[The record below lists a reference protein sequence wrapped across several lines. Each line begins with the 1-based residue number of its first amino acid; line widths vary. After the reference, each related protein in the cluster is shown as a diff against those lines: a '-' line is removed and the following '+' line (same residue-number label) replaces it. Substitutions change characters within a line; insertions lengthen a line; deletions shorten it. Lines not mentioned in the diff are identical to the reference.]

1 MKKVVLVSTLIAA
14 VAFILA
20 TFSGNAIAGIPNI
33 MESCKVC
40 HKEAPAQSVRGKI
53 VSVSEAF
60 KSFNVSVGPVVW
72 IVKYDDNL
80 KVKEGPTFSGPDTLK
95 AIRKG
100 HEILVTYTGTE
111 ANPIATQVAVKQPY
125 KVPAEQQ
132 ISLEELKKL
141 VAVGPEKGGFT
152 LVDSR
157 PPAMFAEGHI
167 PGAVALPYAKF
178 SELAPKVLPSDK
190 GALVIFY
197 CAGET

>member
-1 MKKVVLVSTLIAA
+1 MKKVVFVSTLTAA
-14 VAFILA
+14 VVLILA
-20 TFSGNAIAGIPNI
+20 AFSDNAIAGKPNI

-80 KVKEGPTFSGPDTLK
+80 KVKEGAKFSGPETLK
-95 AIRKG
+95 TIRKDL
-100 HEILVTYTGTE
+100 EILVTYTGNE
-111 ANPIATQVAVKQPY
+111 SDPLATQVAVKQPY
-125 KVPAEQQ
+125 KVPAGQQ

-141 VAVGPEKGGFT
+141 VALGPEKGGFT
-152 LVDSR
+152 LFDSR
-157 PPAMFAEGHI
+157 PQAMYAEGHI
-167 PGAVALPYAKF
+167 PGAAALPYAKF
-178 SELAPKVLPSDK
+178 SELAPKMLPSDK